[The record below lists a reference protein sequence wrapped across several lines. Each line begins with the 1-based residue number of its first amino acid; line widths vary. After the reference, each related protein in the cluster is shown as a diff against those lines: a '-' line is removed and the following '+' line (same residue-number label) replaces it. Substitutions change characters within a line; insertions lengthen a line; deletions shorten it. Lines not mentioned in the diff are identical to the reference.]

1 MEFNVKLN
9 ATSIP
14 YLDRKVIESFASLH
28 FYSIENEIVSINP
41 LMLAALN
48 SNVISTMDD
57 SKEYT
62 VRTEFTVKELQALN
76 DFIYTGSCNL
86 NDASEVFHSLGINLN
101 LFSQKVN
108 EVLIKKEKKEEVV
121 EIKEEFFDDYK
132 ENFSEE
138 ETEEQEQPI
147 LPSKPPKKTKTS
159 PKVKRSIKKKN
170 ENGDRPKKKYNKST
184 QSKKE
189 ELKELP
195 ADFKLPKPLE
205 TYIRCAK
212 KPYSENESGNPLYCS
227 TCRMKFSTDFQLRT
241 HNFRNHEDRYKCPFC
256 HKSYTI
262 KDEHTFKLHVYNHQA
277 LADTCIQCGKVFP
290 AFGEIDRHLRVSGPY
305 HDDQC
310 AQCPQKF
317 TSHKDYRAHVKFD
330 HPTWMYKC
338 GFCKEVFKKTN
349 ELKFHVSVIHKGTR
363 KKTSLKDKS
372 AKEVCELCGNSYT
385 QLKSHILQVHEKVD
399 HQLPCPHCDVKLRN
413 TTSLK
418 RHIEWYH
425 VKDPCPDC
433 GKIIARANMRRH
445 KAVWHDAERKF
456 KCDVCGKS
464 FITNQNLSDHRN
476 IHTGEKPYKCK
487 YCTACF
493 ASSGTH
499 AAHQRSH
506 LGIKR
511 ASK

>member
-9 ATSIP
+9 ASSIP
-14 YLDRKVIESFASLH
+14 YLERKVIESFASLH

-76 DFIYTGSCNL
+76 EFIYTGSCDL

-101 LFSQKVN
+101 SFSQKFH
-108 EVLIKKEKKEEVV
+108 EVRIKKEIVEEVI
-121 EIKEEFFDDYK
+121 EIKEELYDNYK
-132 ENFSEE
+132 ENFSE
-138 ETEEQEQPI
+138 QEIEDHGMPDE
-147 LPSKPPKKTKTS
+147 PTKPPKQRKTS
-159 PKVKRSIKKKN
+159 QKVKQSIKKKDVN
-170 ENGDRPKKKYNKST
+170 SDKPKKKYIKSI
-184 QSKKE
+184 QPKKE

-195 ADFKLPKPLE
+195 VDFQLPKPLE
-205 TYIRCAK
+205 TYKRCAK
-212 KPYSENESGNPLYCS
+212 KPYSENESGKPLYCT
-227 TCRMKFSTDFQLRT
+227 TCQLKFTTDFQLKT
-241 HNFRNHEDRYKCPFC
+241 HNFRNHEDRYKCTFC
-256 HKSYTI
+256 HKSYLI
-262 KDEHTFKLHVYNHQA
+262 KEEHAFKLHVYNHQA
-277 LADTCIQCGKVFP
+277 LADICIQCGKLFP

-330 HPTWMYKC
+330 HPCWKYKC
-338 GFCKEVFKKTN
+338 GFCKEVFKKAN
-349 ELKFHVSVIHKGTR
+349 ELKYHVSVIHKGTR
-363 KKTSLKDKS
+363 KQTNLKDKS
-372 AKEVCELCGNSYT
+372 AREFCELCGNSYT
-385 QLKSHILQVHEKVD
+385 NLKSHVTQVHEKVD
-399 HQLPCPHCDVKLRN
+399 YQLPCPHCDVKLRDKA
-413 TTSLK
+413 TLK
-418 RHIEWYH
+418 RHIELYH

-433 GKIIARANMRRH
+433 GKVIPRANMRRH

-464 FITNQNLSDHRN
+464 FIKSQGLRDHKN

-487 YCTACF
+487 YCNACF
-493 ASSGTH
+493 ASNGTH